1 MHKKAKNADE
11 SNIPITQGMVLLNNL
26 NIKRYRDKRP
36 GDGFIL
42 ML

>member
-26 NIKRYRDKRP
+26 NIKRYRANV
-36 GDGFIL
+36 L
-42 ML
+42 EMALV